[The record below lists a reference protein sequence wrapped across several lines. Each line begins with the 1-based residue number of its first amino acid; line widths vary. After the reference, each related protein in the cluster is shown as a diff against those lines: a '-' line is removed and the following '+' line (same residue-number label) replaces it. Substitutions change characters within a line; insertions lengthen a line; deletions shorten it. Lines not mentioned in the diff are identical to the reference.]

1 MIVTMVTA
9 GNYLAVTTCWF
20 CVKAFFDESSF
31 HTKTLRGKYFIYLI
45 KCGSWGTDGS
55 KTGSR
60 SCWWLE
66 RYRTDTHT
74 QFCVFQAAAS
84 LQPFQCSQRCESV
97 DSQQG
102 RQKKCVLLHAL
113 HTLVMVWAPGGHRE
127 DFEWEN
133 SSQLHVPPPS
143 AVPRAVSQW
152 ALDSMDQGLLS
163 FTGALP
169 QPITMPPPP

>member
-1 MIVTMVTA
+1 M
-9 GNYLAVTTCWF
+9 W
-20 CVKAFFDESSF
+20 K
-31 HTKTLRGKYFIYLI
+31 LRHR
-45 KCGSWGTDGS
+45 WV

-102 RQKKCVLLHAL
+102 RQKKCVLLRAL
-113 HTLVMVWAPGGHRE
+113 HTLVMVRAPGGHRE

-152 ALDSMDQGLLS
+152 ALDSMVQGLLS

-169 QPITMPPPP
+169 QPITITASSPVGCACSVLIWLHPMDQYKCLESE